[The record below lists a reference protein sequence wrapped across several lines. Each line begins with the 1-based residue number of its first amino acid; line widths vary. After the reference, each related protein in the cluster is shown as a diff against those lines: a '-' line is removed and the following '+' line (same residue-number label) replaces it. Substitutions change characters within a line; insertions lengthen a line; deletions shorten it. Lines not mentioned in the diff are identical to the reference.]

1 MSIIEAFK
9 FDSPYLLATSVSIIG
24 LLVLELQII
33 ITWLW
38 LFGKDDGDDE

>member
-24 LLVLELQII
+24 LLIVELQII

-38 LFGKDDGDDE
+38 LFGGDDE

>member
-1 MSIIEAFK
+1 MSIIQAFR

-24 LLVLELQII
+24 LLVLELQMI

-38 LFGKDDGDDE
+38 MSGKDD

>member
-9 FDSPYLLATSVSIIG
+9 FDSSYLLATSVSIIG
-24 LLVLELQII
+24 LLVVELQII

-38 LFGKDDGDDE
+38 FGKDD